1 VTSRHEPS
9 PTSGLGSSSYGCRT
23 TRCAD
28 RIRSGARRQTSE
40 TTLRSH
46 RLVAQILGIPESDVE
61 DEMKARWRNAHA
73 QTLSKEN
80 YFSMLPIPKRRYVD
94 PQGGIDALPLP
105 FTPIRVK
112 YLKPRDLL
120 PAPTTLGAGQEAP
133 ARFRT
138 DSSKQENLWERTS
151 APSSS
156 RKKAPRPQKYAASRP
171 LSSSSAITVCRNPEP
186 FLSSSWPNG

>member
-138 DSSKQENLWERTS
+138 DSQ
-151 APSSS
+151 AS
-156 RKKAPRPQKYAASRP
+156 RKTFGNGRVLHHPVGKRPRGPKSMPPPGHYPVPRLLP
-171 LSSSSAITVCRNPEP
+171 SAGT
-186 FLSSSWPNG
+186 PNHS